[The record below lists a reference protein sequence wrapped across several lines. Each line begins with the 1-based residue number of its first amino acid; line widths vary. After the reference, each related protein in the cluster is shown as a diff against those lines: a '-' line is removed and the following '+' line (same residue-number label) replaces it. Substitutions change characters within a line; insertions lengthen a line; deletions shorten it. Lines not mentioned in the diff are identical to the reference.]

1 MAKKSKKRI
10 FLKFAI
16 GMLVYAVIFLG
27 AAAIGLGK
35 FWDYIAAYEAS
46 RPENTMNAYMQQV
59 DAEYL
64 CRGGEGTILA
74 AVDQNIQSA
83 DEVRAHIL
91 STLTGEIHYAKKMSE
106 STDTQQVYMVMCGKE
121 TVCKV
126 TLTAQAA
133 DQYGFTP
140 WTVTG
145 EDFDLSHIKTSTAS
159 ITVPSDY
166 PVYFENTQL
175 DSSYITEDHI
185 PYQKVAQYYKDYT
198 PPYMVTYTSGPF
210 LGELSLRVT
219 DPSGKGVTIDEN
231 TDMSVFLD
239 NCTDEQIAQL
249 DPLVQS
255 YLKRYVDFLSCAGN
269 NPEANYQKL
278 REVLVPDCDLE
289 HRFRDAVRGLTWIS
303 DRHSVISFTTF
314 NHWVDL
320 GNGQYLCDVTY
331 EVDTK
336 LHDGM
341 AHEITTLHLIIK
353 ETASGPK
360 VEIMTIQ

>member
-1 MAKKSKKRI
+1 MVKKTKKRSI
-10 FLKFAI
+10 LKFSI
-16 GMLVYAVIFLG
+16 GMAVYAVVFLV
-27 AAAIGLGK
+27 AAALGLNK

-46 RPENTMNAYMQQV
+46 RPENTMEAYMQQV
-59 DAEYL
+59 DADYL
-64 CRGGEGTILA
+64 CRGGEGQILA

-83 DEVRAHIL
+83 DQVRAYIL
-91 STLTGEIHYAKKMSE
+91 STLTGEIRYAQKMSE
-106 STDTQQVYMVMCGKE
+106 STDTQQVYMVMCGKQAI
-121 TVCKV
+121 CKV

-133 DQYGFTP
+133 DEYGFTP

-145 EDFDLSHIKTSTAS
+145 EDFDLSYIKTSTLS

-166 PVYFENTQL
+166 PVYLGDVQL
-175 DSSYITEDHI
+175 SSSYITRENI
-185 PYQKVAQYYKDYT
+185 PYPTISQYYTDYT
-198 PPYMVTYTSGPF
+198 PPYMVTYTSGAF
-210 LGELSLRVT
+210 LGELHFRVT
-219 DPSGKGVTIDEN
+219 DPSGQEVTIGSD
-231 TDMSVFLD
+231 TDMTAFIN
-239 NCTDEQIAQL
+239 NCTEEQISQM

-303 DRHSVISFTTF
+303 DRKSTISSTVF

-320 GNGQYLCDVTY
+320 GDGKFLCDVTY

-341 AHEITTLHLIIK
+341 AHEVTTLHLIIT
-353 ETASGPK
+353 ETAKGLK

>member
-1 MAKKSKKRI
+1 MAKKGKNRSS
-10 FLKFAI
+10 LKFAI

-27 AAAIGLGK
+27 AAALGLNK

-46 RPENTMNAYMQQV
+46 RPESTMDAYMQQV
-59 DAEYL
+59 DANYL
-64 CRGGEGTILA
+64 CRGGEGPILA
-74 AVDQNIQSA
+74 AVDQNIQPA
-83 DEVRAHIL
+83 DEVRAYIL
-91 STLTGEIHYAKKMSE
+91 STLTGDIRYAKKMSE

-121 TVCKV
+121 PVCKV

-140 WTVTG
+140 WTVTD
-145 EDFDLSHIKTSTAS
+145 ESFDLSYIKTSTVS

-166 PVYFENTQL
+166 PVYLGHARL
-175 DSSYITEDHI
+175 DSGYITEDHI
-185 PYQKVAQYYKDYT
+185 PYQTVAQYYKDYT

-210 LGELSLRVT
+210 LGALNFRVT
-219 DPSGKGVTIDEN
+219 DPNGQDVTIDKT
-231 TDMSVFLD
+231 TDMTTFLS
-239 NCTDEQIAQL
+239 NCTEEQIARL
-249 DPLVQS
+249 DPLARD

-303 DRHSVISFTTF
+303 DRKSTISSTTF

-320 GNGQYLCDVTY
+320 GSGQYLCDVTY

-341 AHEITTLHLIIK
+341 AHETTTLHLIIT
-353 ETASGPK
+353 ETANGPK

>member
-1 MAKKSKKRI
+1 MINRRKKKS
-10 FLKFAI
+10 FLKFGV
-16 GMLVYAVIFLG
+16 GMAVYAILFL
-27 AAAIGLGK
+27 AAAAFGLSK

-46 RPENTMNAYMQQV
+46 RPENTMDAYMQQV

-64 CRGGEGTILA
+64 CRGGEDQILT
-74 AVDQNIQSA
+74 AVDQNIQPA
-83 DEVRAHIL
+83 DEVRAYIL
-91 STLTGEIHYAKKMSE
+91 STLTGEIRYAKKMSE
-106 STDTQQVYMVMCGKE
+106 SNDARQVYMVMCGKE
-121 TVCKV
+121 PVCKV
-126 TLTAQAA
+126 TLTPQAA
-133 DQYGFTP
+133 DQYGFAP
-140 WTVTG
+140 WTVTD
-145 EDFDLSHIKTSTAS
+145 EDFDLSYIKTSTAT

-166 PVYFENTQL
+166 PVYLGNTCL
-175 DSSYITEDHI
+175 DSSYITADQL
-185 PYQKVAQYYKDYT
+185 PYQEIAQYYKDYT

-219 DPSGKGVTIDEN
+219 DPKGRDVTIDKN
-231 TDMSVFLD
+231 TDMSAFLD
-239 NCTDEQIAQL
+239 NCTNEQIAQL

-255 YLKRYVDFLSCAGN
+255 YLERYVDFLSCAGN

-303 DRHSVISFTTF
+303 DRRSVISSTTF

-320 GNGQYLCDVTY
+320 GNDKYLCDVTY

-341 AHEITTLHLIIK
+341 AHETTTLHLIIT
-353 ETASGPK
+353 ETSNGPK

>member
-1 MAKKSKKRI
+1 MVNKHKKKS
-10 FLKFAI
+10 FLKFGI
-16 GMLVYAVIFLG
+16 GMAIYAIVFLI
-27 AAAIGLGK
+27 AAAIGLSK

-74 AVDQNIQSA
+74 TVDQNIQSA
-83 DEVRAHIL
+83 DQVRSYIL
-91 STLTGEIHYAKKMSE
+91 GTLTGEIRYAKKMSE
-106 STDTQQVYMVMCGKE
+106 SNDTQQVYMVMCDKQ

-140 WTVTG
+140 WAVTG
-145 EDFDLSHIKTSTAS
+145 EDFDLSYIKTSTAS

-166 PVYFENTQL
+166 PVYLGDTRL
-175 DSSYITEDHI
+175 DSSYITQDHI
-185 PYQKVAQYYKDYT
+185 PYQAIAQYYKDYT

-210 LGELSLRVT
+210 LGELTFRVT
-219 DPSGKGVTIDEN
+219 DPSGQAVEISKD
-231 TDMSVFLD
+231 TDMTVFLD
-239 NCTDEQIAQL
+239 NCTDDIISQLEPLAQG
-249 DPLVQS
+249 

-303 DRHSVISFTTF
+303 DRRSTISSTTF

-320 GNGQYLCDVTY
+320 GNGKYLCDVTY

-336 LHDGM
+336 LHDGI
-341 AHEITTLHLIIK
+341 AHEITTLHLII
-353 ETASGPK
+353 TQTDNGPK